1 MKAVILAAG
10 EGTRLRPYTD
20 NKPKCMVE
28 INGVSMIERQIKVL
42 KSLGIEEI
50 IIIGGYKSEML
61 QNKSTN
67 LILNERY
74 YETNMVWTLFCGE
87 NYVNGDLIVSYG
99 DIVYSPESLKN
110 VLDSKADI
118 SVAVDKNWEK
128 YWRERN
134 NDPLDD
140 AETLKL
146 DEFGFIKEIGQV
158 PHSIEEIEGQYM
170 GLMKFNENGTSILRS
185 TFQKGKMNSSICG
198 KLPEK
203 AYMTDLLMNIINDG
217 HKVMSVPV
225 YEPWIEIDTS
235 HDLEALY
242 TRDRIKLIDEKI

>member
-1 MKAVILAAG
+1 
-10 EGTRLRPYTD
+10 
-20 NKPKCMVE
+20 
-28 INGVSMIERQIKVL
+28 MIDRQIKVL
-42 KSLGIEEI
+42 KSFGIEEI

-61 QNKSTN
+61 HNKTTN

-74 YETNMVWTLFCGE
+74 FETNMVWTLFCAE
-87 NYVNGDLIVSYG
+87 KYINGDLIVSYG

-134 NDPLDD
+134 DDPLDD

-146 DEFGFIKEIGQV
+146 DEFGFIKEVGQV

-185 TFQKGKMNSSICG
+185 TFQKCKMNSSICG

-203 AYMTDLLMNIINDG
+203 AYMTDMLMNIINDG
-217 HKVMSVPV
+217 HKVLSVSV
-225 YEPWIEIDTS
+225 YEPWIEVDTVEDLVSSHTLQRVVQID
-235 HDLEALY
+235 AVN
-242 TRDRIKLIDEKI
+242 RCQ